1 MVRKA
6 AIDAIREDPDFSG
19 GLYAA
24 GARLR
29 GHKAAVRLMA
39 LRMSSVPLRWYEE
52 APTRA
57 EAEAMLEKITARSLA
72 RLEPTD
78 MIFALD
84 ASRNYN
90 PDPDL
95 LRSTPRTT
103 R

>member
-6 AIDAIREDPDFSG
+6 AIDAIRKDPDFSG

-57 EAEAMLEKITARSLA
+57 EAEAMLVRNFRFFSPHLASVRSSRAR
-72 RLEPTD
+72 
-78 MIFALD
+78 
-84 ASRNYN
+84 
-90 PDPDL
+90 
-95 LRSTPRTT
+95 
-103 R
+103 